1 MAGLLLISLLAGW
14 LAPLPALAVP
24 RQDSSDLID
33 EFLGALSAIFRNPYY
48 KKEASTG
55 VVAAEVIHEFGGVE
69 KLKEALE
76 ARVGDELADKIIEE
90 LQKHPGER
98 IIDHEFVKGPFALYV
113 EAKSDS
119 ALGNL
124 AYAWKEALQDG
135 YLARHGL
142 GEGDLVV
149 WFIPSTATGKE
160 GVKAL
165 ISYLKENGVVVIT
178 DSNADSVLKSL
189 KAEYEARYG
198 LNLYHY
204 MEDWYGFTDPEVR
217 TAFEEAVERG
227 EIYNFIPEWPRE
239 RQARLD
245 LAIQGFAEDSSLA
258 VKLRDFV
265 RRNWDLVA
273 WVGGVSAK
281 VVFDEYCKR
290 NPPASSEE
298 AQVREGVR
306 KVLDAYNFGLAAFAD
321 FRLALDFVCALR
333 AGAGW
338 AGAYSGL
345 TLLLVAS
352 EWYVDTHKGP
362 TALCGTVG
370 GHEVCFVVEWKK
382 WWEAWFDPGFNLQ
395 EKWAATWFG
404 DASRLHIRVDGRE
417 VAAPLIR
424 SESLRYTSLLNAPL
438 AVELGGV
445 RVSCDASAGCAVEVE
460 RRESSARTAAQ
471 PIGGCFLRKCGYED
485 VKVYVYSW
493 RVQVDLLGLKEVQA
507 PSRSLKASFTLERG
521 CWVERVCA
529 YGSSSSSGGV
539 SGGSSRPSAFRFR
552 CLPAD

>member
-1 MAGLLLISLLAGW
+1 
-14 LAPLPALAVP
+14 
-24 RQDSSDLID
+24 
-33 EFLGALSAIFRNPYY
+33 
-48 KKEASTG
+48 
-55 VVAAEVIHEFGGVE
+55 
-69 KLKEALE
+69 
-76 ARVGDELADKIIEE
+76 
-90 LQKHPGER
+90 
-98 IIDHEFVKGPFALYV
+98 
-113 EAKSDS
+113 
-119 ALGNL
+119 
-124 AYAWKEALQDG
+124 
-135 YLARHGL
+135 
-142 GEGDLVV
+142 
-149 WFIPSTATGKE
+149 
-160 GVKAL
+160 
-165 ISYLKENGVVVIT
+165 
-178 DSNADSVLKSL
+178 
-189 KAEYEARYG
+189 
-198 LNLYHY
+198 
-204 MEDWYGFTDPEVR
+204 
-217 TAFEEAVERG
+217 
-227 EIYNFIPEWPRE
+227 
-239 RQARLD
+239 LD

-460 RRESSARTAAQ
+460 RRESSVRTAAQ
-471 PIGGCFLRKCGYED
+471 PFGGCFVMKCGYED

-493 RVQVDLLGLKEVQA
+493 RVRVVSYLAGIAEEQA

-539 SGGSSRPSAFRFR
+539 SGGGNRPSTFRFR